1 MTAEQRG
8 GTAPWAKALGA
19 VLLALVVTLV
29 VSWIVADS
37 RESDREDAAFEST
50 REDARR
56 FADALVTRGE
66 AGRPLS
72 REDVQDTLES
82 TAGNGHGNGLL
93 YGLSPASADG
103 RMRAVVGFSRVYE
116 RSASLFGPA
125 EAMARRCFT
134 VDVPGAS
141 PSSSPSRDSVRVVA
155 HDADVSCTEVA
166 AGVS

>member
-19 VLLALVVTLV
+19 VLLALLVTLV
-29 VSWIVADS
+29 VSWIVAGS
-37 RESDREDAAFEST
+37 RESDREHAAFEST

-56 FADALVTRGE
+56 FADALVARGA
-66 AGRPLS
+66 AGGAGGPLS

-134 VDVPGAS
+134 VDLPG
-141 PSSSPSRDSVRVVA
+141 SSSARDGVRVVA